1 MGLMDEEEFHMRK
14 SSSTRMF
21 AVVAGG
27 AMVSLGI
34 VGASIAH
41 AATGGVAGST
51 MSTGSTSTV
60 TTAPKAPPIP
70 MAEPSIKGP
79 APLPLEEQGLPG

>member
-1 MGLMDEEEFHMRK
+1 MRR
-14 SSSTRMF
+14 SNSTRMF

-34 VGASIAH
+34 IGATIAQ
-41 AATGGVAGST
+41 ATPGAVADST

-60 TTAPKAPPIP
+60 TTPPAAPPIP
-70 MAEPSIKGP
+70 LAEPAIKGP
-79 APLPLEEQGLPG
+79 APLPIEEQGLPG